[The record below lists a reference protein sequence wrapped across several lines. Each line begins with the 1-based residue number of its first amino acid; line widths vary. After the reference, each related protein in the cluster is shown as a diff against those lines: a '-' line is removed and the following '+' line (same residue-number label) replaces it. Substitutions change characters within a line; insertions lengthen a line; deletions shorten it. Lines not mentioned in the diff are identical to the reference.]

1 MRIKLS
7 ALLAAGVCAVG
18 ASAYAHHSFP
28 ASYLIDEEIQIEGAL
43 AAFSYR
49 APHSVVQV
57 NVTDDS
63 GETARWTIEWASPS
77 FLRGQGFTRHTL
89 KPGDPLIIT
98 GNPGRDPEENRMLLR
113 SFERL
118 SDGLKWPT
126 NPEDADFD

>member
-7 ALLAAGVCAVG
+7 AMLVAAACAFGALAF
-18 ASAYAHHSFP
+18 AHQSFP

-49 APHSVVQV
+49 APHSVVQLT
-57 NVTDDS
+57 VTDDS

-77 FLRGQGFTRHTL
+77 FLQGQGFTRHTL

-113 SFERL
+113 SLERS
-118 SDGLKWPT
+118 SDGLRWPT
-126 NPEDADFD
+126 DPDNAEFD